1 MRLRID
7 LHVHSSKSEDGCSTI
22 AEIAE
27 SARERGLDGFAITDH
42 DTPLAYGEACEL
54 SEELQLVVLPG
65 IEVST
70 ASGHIL
76 ILDPRRDFRKGIG
89 LSEALNGALSD
100 GSVVIIPHP
109 TDPLSHGIGE
119 KLAEDAAKSGAII
132 ESLNASTLSRFNAS
146 AQKLA
151 ERMSVSTVGGSDAH
165 IAKAVGD
172 AYTVVDSNGADA
184 ESVLIA
190 IKKGLT
196 APEGR
201 RTRKSTSLETI
212 LKRSKKRI
220 NIK

>member
-7 LHVHSSKSEDGCSTI
+7 LHIHSSKSEDGCSTI

-42 DTPLAYGEACEL
+42 DVPLGYSEACEL
-54 SEELQLVVLPG
+54 SGELQMVVLPG

-76 ILDPRRDFRKGIG
+76 ILDPRRAFRKGIG
-89 LSEALNGALSD
+89 LSEALKGAFLD
-100 GSVVIIPHP
+100 GSVVIVPHP

-119 KLAEDAAKSGAII
+119 NLAEEAAKAGAII

-151 ERMSVSTVGGSDAH
+151 ARLAVPAVGGSDAH

-172 AYTVVDSNGADA
+172 AYTVVDSDGIDA

-196 APEGR
+196 APEGGQ
-201 RTRKSTSLETI
+201 TPKFTSLETI
-212 LKRSKKRI
+212 FKRAKRRI